1 MAQNKKPTRAEKM
14 KAPLSS
20 DLKMRVLEAKKELPV
35 HGLTALFFH
44 YFKDFKDTVKNKSKL
59 NNVLQTRA
67 TDEDITLKL
76 EELVELVR
84 PIKRKSKECDGH
96 ECVNVNCPEHGLK

>member
-1 MAQNKKPTRAEKM
+1 MANDKRQTRAEKINT
-14 KAPLSS
+14 PLSS
-20 DLKMRVLEAKKELPV
+20 DLKMRVLEAKKKLPV

-44 YFKDFKDTVKNKSKL
+44 YFKDFNETVKNKSKL

-76 EELVELVR
+76 EQLVEL
-84 PIKRKSKECDGH
+84 
-96 ECVNVNCPEHGLK
+96 LKNNNY

>member
-1 MAQNKKPTRAEKM
+1 MAKKTKPTRAEKM

-20 DLKMRVLEAKKELPV
+20 DLKIRVLDAKEKLPV

-44 YFKDFKDTVKNKSKL
+44 YFRDFSDTVKNRSKL
-59 NNVLQTRA
+59 NNVLQTRT

-76 EELVELVR
+76 EQLVKILEPKEDTSNDAADALAYSIEL
-84 PIKRKSKECDGH
+84 
-96 ECVNVNCPEHGLK
+96 LKNNK

>member
-1 MAQNKKPTRAEKM
+1 MYICSQITTIQNIIVMAKNKKSTRAEKI

-67 TDEDITLKL
+67 TDEEITLKL
-76 EELVELVR
+76 EQLVELLEN
-84 PIKRKSKECDGH
+84 K
-96 ECVNVNCPEHGLK
+96 